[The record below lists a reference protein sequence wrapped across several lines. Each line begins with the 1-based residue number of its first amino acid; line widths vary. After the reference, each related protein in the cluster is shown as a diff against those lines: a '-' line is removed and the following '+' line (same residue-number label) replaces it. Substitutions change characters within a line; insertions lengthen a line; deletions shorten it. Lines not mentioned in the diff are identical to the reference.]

1 MKRFFIS
8 FLGALA
14 GVWVSVLLFGVL
26 ILLMIGVAAAS
37 SSGSPDVPDVKK
49 NSVMLISLSG
59 EIVDRETPRDLVAE
73 IYGESV
79 EQIPLNTLVASIRN
93 AADDSDIEGIYLD
106 CKGISA
112 GLAQIQAVV
121 KALKDFSESGKW
133 IMAYGDSYSQA
144 DYIIA
149 SSVADSLFVNPAGT
163 IDVHGLSA
171 TTMYFKNLLEKAG
184 VDVQVVKVGTFKSAV
199 EPFILSDMSDA
210 NRLQTNAFLQNI
222 WGALREEI
230 ADGRRVDST
239 AVNSWADDYTYTKQS
254 AYYIDNHLAD
264 AAMYRHQVD
273 SLLARASGLDED
285 EQEPKLV
292 SFDKYALARNISA
305 GGGKGKKQ
313 IAVLYALGDIT
324 ESASGGIASD
334 RLVPQILDLAE
345 NDDVDALV
353 LRVNSGGGSAYAS
366 EQIWEAL
373 GQFKARTGKPFYVSM
388 GDYAASGGYYI
399 SCGADKI
406 YAEPVTLTGSIG
418 IFGLIPNAQKL
429 LNDKIGI
436 NTATVATNKGSF
448 PNLYSP
454 MSESMKDAMQ
464 GMVENGYELFVKRCA
479 DGRGLTTDSI
489 KAIAEGRVWDGRKA
503 MEIGLVDCMGGLDAA
518 VRDIAAEIEAEDNY
532 YIKEYPK
539 VKFKWWEEMV
549 DLSKNM
555 KTRLVVEFLGEENA
569 KFYNLT
575 RSLQEISPVQARMD
589 YMEIR

>member
-14 GVWVSVLLFGVL
+14 GVWVSVLLFGLL
-26 ILLMIGVAAAS
+26 IVMMIGVIAAS
-37 SSGSPDVPDVKK
+37 SSASPEVPVVRN
-49 NSVMLISLSG
+49 NSVLLVTLSG
-59 EIVDRETPRDLVAE
+59 EIVDRQTPKDLVSE
-73 IYGESV
+73 IYCESV
-79 EQIPLNTLVASIRN
+79 DQIPLNTLVASIEN
-93 AADDSDIEGIYLD
+93 AAEDNDIEGIYLD

-112 GLAQIQAVV
+112 GLAQIQSIVT
-121 KALKDFSESGKW
+121 ALRKFSDSGKW
-133 IMAYGDSYSQA
+133 IMAYSDGYSQS

-184 VDVQVVKVGTFKSAV
+184 IEVQVVKVGTFKSAV
-199 EPFILSDMSDA
+199 EPFVLNDMSEA
-210 NRLQTNAFLQNI
+210 NREQTNAFLQNI
-222 WGALREEI
+222 WSSLREEV
-230 ADGRRVDST
+230 ANGRKVDT
-239 AVNSWADDYTYTKQS
+239 AAVNGWADDYTYTKEYS
-254 AYYIDNHLAD
+254 YYLENHLAD

-273 SLLARASGLDED
+273 SLLAIASGLDED
-285 EQEPKLV
+285 EPEPRFV
-292 SFDKYALARNISA
+292 AFDKYALARNLSD
-305 GGGKGKKQ
+305 GKSSGKKQ

-324 ESASGGIASD
+324 EGASTGIASD
-334 RLVPQILDLAE
+334 RLVPQILDIADNE
-345 NDDVDALV
+345 DVEALI

-373 GQFKARTGKPFYVSM
+373 EQFKSRTGKPFYVSM

-399 SCGADKI
+399 SCGADRI

-448 PNLYSP
+448 PNIYSP
-454 MSESMKDAMQ
+454 MSESMKGAMQ
-464 GMVENGYELFVKRCA
+464 NMVENGYELFVKRCA
-479 DGRGLTTDSI
+479 EGRGLSVDSI
-489 KAIAEGRVWDGRKA
+489 KAIAEGRVWDGRTA
-503 MEIGLVDCMGGLDAA
+503 MEIGLVDNMGGLDVA
-518 VRDIAAEIEAEDNY
+518 VRDIAAEIGAENDY

-549 DLSKNM
+549 DLSKSM
-555 KTRLVVEFLGEENA
+555 KTRLVTEFLGEDNA
-569 KFYNLT
+569 RFYTIT
-575 RSLQEISPVQARMD
+575 RSVQEMSPVQARMD
-589 YMEIR
+589 YIDIR